1 MLDPV
6 IHAALALAIR
16 LAEKEYDKERTY
28 EAAQLV
34 TSMRQAAGAAEVYEV
49 WKQQERKP

>member
-1 MLDPV
+1 MDAA

-16 LAEKEYDKERTY
+16 LAEKEYDEQRTY

-34 TSMRQAAGAAEVYEV
+34 TAMRRAAGDAEVYEV
-49 WKQQERKP
+49 WREQERKP